1 MLWLNPCVRAVYRLV
16 AGAERENATHVK
28 SAGCVSQKLVAG
40 AGFEPVGAKPA
51 NTTPTPHTSAN
62 TLQDNALAP
71 SATDGDS
78 PISTHNIQRSND
90 SQQLKCVPDVYRNL
104 PADLTK
110 VIAAWDHLDDN
121 VRRRIVELIEQRG

>member
-1 MLWLNPCVRAVYRLV
+1 MYRLV
-16 AGAERENATHVK
+16 AGAERENATRVK

-40 AGFEPVGAKPA
+40 AGFEPVDAKPA

-62 TLQDNALAP
+62 PLQDNALAP
-71 SATDGDS
+71 SRTDGDS
-78 PISTHNIQRSND
+78 HISTHNIQRSNE

-110 VIAAWDHLDDN
+110 VIAAWDHLDEQ
-121 VRRRIVELIEQRG
+121 VRHKIVEIIEQRG